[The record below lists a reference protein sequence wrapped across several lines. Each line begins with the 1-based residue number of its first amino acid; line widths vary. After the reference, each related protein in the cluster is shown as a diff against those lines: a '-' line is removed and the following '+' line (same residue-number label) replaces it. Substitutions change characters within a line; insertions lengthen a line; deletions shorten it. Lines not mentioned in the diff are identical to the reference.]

1 MGPPTFTVDMSA
13 VVWIVTSTGGLRADM
28 GIVPWTDLDAI
39 DKVRVDLVPCASPR
53 QKRGCWPDWLHQAAQ
68 DADFDLASSW
78 DRKAEYRI
86 IGLARLSSRC
96 LVLHRGPLTNPYR
109 EGRLLLD
116 IYRDPL
122 DSFLLKVV
130 DSVELVEPIA
140 VKLRRRQGR
149 QRHNIFICLLLLL
162 LWRSA
167 FYVARSSLEPAIGPD
182 LSKQLFYPLLP
193 DGYSTA
199 LSDGTLLG
207 EKLREWRC
215 DGSESRLLAQ
225 LLPDPIASLIVK
237 GFFHLTLALARSP
250 LHAELFPGDVPSKE
264 WVDASKP
271 LHMQALGWGGQ
282 GDIPQAQRANEH
294 KQTRRIAT
302 TKNNRLRVWA

>member
-68 DADFDLASSW
+68 DADFDLTSSW
-78 DRKAEYRI
+78 HRKAEYRI
-86 IGLARLSSRC
+86 IGLARLSSRG
-96 LVLHRGPLTNPYR
+96 LMLHRGPLTNPDR

-140 VKLRRRQGR
+140 IKLRRRQGR

-162 LWRSA
+162 LLLWRSA
-167 FYVARSSLEPAIGPD
+167 FDVARSSPEPAIGPD
-182 LSKQLFYPLLP
+182 LPKQLFYPLLP

-302 TKNNRLRVWA
+302 TKN